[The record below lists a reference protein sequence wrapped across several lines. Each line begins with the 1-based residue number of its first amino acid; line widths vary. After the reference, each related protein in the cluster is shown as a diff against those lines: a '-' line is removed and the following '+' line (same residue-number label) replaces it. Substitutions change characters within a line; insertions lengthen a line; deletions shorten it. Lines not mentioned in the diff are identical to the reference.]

1 MRYLFDIGHPAEFH
15 YFKLVIRNLEKKGHQ
30 MLVTARDKD
39 VTMALLEKSGLEFI
53 CTGRNIPS
61 RLGKMFTL
69 FRNDYHIYKAIKKF
83 KPDLIINF
91 FSPFAAQAGW
101 LTGIPVLGFHDTEIA
116 GISIKLAQP
125 FTDMVVVPECYTRV
139 LPEKKLIRFK
149 GYFELCHLHP
159 GYFTPDPSVLSQLGI
174 RDDEKFILLRFVS
187 HRAIHDTGFRGM
199 SIEMKRKAVKGF
211 LKFGRVFIS
220 SEEQL
225 PEDLADYELNIPVEK
240 IHDVLNYASLCYG
253 ESATMSSE
261 SAMLGVPSVFLDQ
274 QGRGYTRDLENKYGL
289 VFNYSLSKEDQE
301 SSIAK
306 GIELIKNHDHW
317 HWQKKQ
323 EKLLGDNIDVTAFI
337 SWLIE
342 QYPESAEIM
351 KKKPEYQFRFK

>member
-30 MLVTARDKD
+30 VLVTARDKD
-39 VTMALLEKSGLEFI
+39 VTLELLKKSGLEFI

-83 KPDLIINF
+83 KPDLIVNF
-91 FSPFAAQAGW
+91 FSPFAAQTGW

-125 FTDMVVVPECYTRV
+125 FTDMVVVPECYTRI

-159 GYFTPDPSVLSQLGI
+159 NYFISDPSVRDILGI
-174 RDDEKFILLRFVS
+174 DKNEKFVLIRFVS
-187 HRAIHDTGFRGM
+187 HRAIHDMGLKGL
-199 SIEMKRKAVKGF
+199 SLEMKRKAVNEFSKIA
-211 LKFGRVFIS
+211 RVFIS
-220 SEEQL
+220 SEEKL
-225 PEDLADYELNIPVEK
+225 PEDLEK
-240 IHDVLNYASLCYG
+240 FRIKIAPDKMHDVLFYASLCYG
-253 ESATMSSE
+253 ESATMSAE
-261 SAMLGVPSVFLDQ
+261 SAVLGTPAIFLDEK
-274 QGRGYTRDLENKYGL
+274 GRGYTHDLENKYGL
-289 VFNYSLSKEDQE
+289 VANYSLSKEDQE
-301 SSIAK
+301 SSIEK
-306 GIELIKNHDHW
+306 GIEWIKNHDHR

-323 EKLLGDNIDVTAFI
+323 EKLFGDHIDVTAFM

-342 QYPESAEIM
+342 QYPESVAIM
-351 KKKPEYQFRFK
+351 KRDPDYQFRFK

>member
-1 MRYLFDIGHPAEFH
+1 MKYLFDIGHPAEFH

-30 MLVTARDKD
+30 VLITARDKD
-39 VTMALLEKSGLEFI
+39 VNLELLKKSGLEFI

-125 FTDMVVVPECYTRV
+125 FTDMVVVPECYTRR

-159 GYFTPDPSVLSQLGI
+159 NHFIPDPSIRDILGI
-174 RDDEKFILLRFVS
+174 DKNEKFILLRFVS

-199 SIEMKRKAVKGF
+199 SLEMKRKAVKGF

-220 SEEQL
+220 SEEPL
-225 PEDLADYELNIPVEK
+225 PEDLTDYELNVPVEK
-240 IHDVLNYASLCYG
+240 IHDVLYYASLCYG
-253 ESATMSSE
+253 ESATMSAE
-261 SAMLGVPSVFLDQ
+261 SAMLGTPAVFLDEK
-274 QGRGYTRDLENKYGL
+274 GRGYTHDMEKEYGL
-289 VFNYSLSKEDQE
+289 VFNYSMSKEDQE

-306 GIELIKNHDHW
+306 GIELLKNPDHQ

-323 EKLLGDNIDVTAFI
+323 EELLGDHIDVTAFM

-342 QYPESAEIM
+342 QYPESVEIM
-351 KKKPEYQFRFK
+351 RKNPKYQFKFE